1 MRSGSITS
9 QSYKNHCTA
18 MQDLLRIA
26 REEYYY
32 RKSKSLGKNSKKNFR
47 LLNSLMNKTK
57 SRLWTEHIVLDE
69 KNNIDRR
76 EMANKCNEYFISHP
90 RDLNTNIP
98 QSDKNYVNFIPKN
111 DATMQFYYSTP
122 DEIRIIIKI

>member
-1 MRSGSITS
+1 
-9 QSYKNHCTA
+9 
-18 MQDLLRIA
+18 
-26 REEYYY
+26 
-32 RKSKSLGKNSKKNFR
+32 
-47 LLNSLMNKTK
+47 MNKTK